1 MNELKKRPQRFYY
14 LGDLADYQLKAF
26 EKEYVYYEIDSY
38 SAYQNYLYKR
48 ALYGLNAL
56 EKEELN
62 SICNK
67 KKQRISKV
75 YVKGQTAINIY
86 KQKLTNISTNF
97 LFKILFPNSP
107 LTEFFLNNT
116 EVDSEFKNVLT
127 FKDLKINKDKIVSIF
142 MAEGILPKNFHELK
156 KDPNILPRLRN
167 AGKEEVM

>member
-1 MNELKKRPQRFYY
+1 MNTLKNRKGRFHY
-14 LGDLADYQLKAF
+14 LGDLADYQLKQ
-26 EKEYVYYEIDSY
+26 KEYVKYETDSY

-75 YVKGQTAINIY
+75 YVKGQTAINVY
-86 KQKLTNISTNF
+86 KQKITNLYTNF
-97 LFKILFPNSP
+97 LFETLFPNSP
-107 LTEFFLNNT
+107 ITEFFLENT
-116 EVDSEFKNVLT
+116 EVDSEFKNLLT
-127 FKDLKINKDKIVSIF
+127 FKDLNINKDKIVSVFI
-142 MAEGILPKNFHELK
+142 AEGILPKNFHELT

-167 AGKEEVM
+167 AGKEKNM